1 MKITFPSEI
10 QLCISRKPNK
20 KKKRNLPFNEFMNF
34 RDFMGHPTGNGEK
47 KWNLSMQIDI
57 EIKEKE
63 EETETEMVRDGDNED
78 KGDRKTSI

>member
-1 MKITFPSEI
+1 
-10 QLCISRKPNK
+10 
-20 KKKRNLPFNEFMNF
+20 
-34 RDFMGHPTGNGEK
+34 MGHPTWNGEK

-63 EETETEMVRDGDNED
+63 KETETEMVRHGDNED